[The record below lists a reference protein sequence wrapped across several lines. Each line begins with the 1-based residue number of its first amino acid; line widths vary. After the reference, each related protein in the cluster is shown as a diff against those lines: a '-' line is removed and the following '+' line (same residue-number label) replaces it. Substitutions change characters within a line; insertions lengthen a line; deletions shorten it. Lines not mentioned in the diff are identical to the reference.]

1 MRSIIF
7 LFTFVVSVAFARE
20 HAATPPGQLL
30 APKGFQIELLRSA
43 GDGEGSWI
51 SMTFDNQGRVIVAL
65 DTQGIARIT
74 IDPDKPRFEKIDDTL
89 KHCRGVLFAHDA
101 LYVNATES
109 QGFYRLRDTTGDGQF
124 DEVRL
129 LKKFDYR
136 SRYGHG
142 QNQIKLGPDGMLYL
156 VVGNDC
162 SFPEGFSPNS
172 PYRDP
177 HPDWLLPNPH
187 DADQDNRVGCI
198 LKTDA
203 DGISWEVI
211 AGGLRNQ
218 VDIAFNPVGEM
229 FTWDADMEW
238 DIGQPWYRP
247 TRVNHIVSG
256 GEYGWR
262 WGTGKWPDWRA
273 DALPSNLDT
282 GLASP
287 TGMEFGT
294 HSHFPVKYQSALFL
308 ADWQNGRILAAT
320 PTPEGASYRFEY
332 EAFLEGSP
340 LNVADFTFG
349 SDGAMYFITGG
360 RGSQSGLYRVSYE
373 NPQHEPLPDAKPE
386 DQPTLNARQLRHEL
400 EGFHTKQDPTGIDL
414 AFENLSSNDPWIR
427 HAARLALERQDPKL
441 WRQRALEARNPW
453 TAALSLMALARAG
466 DESDLNPILAA
477 FEKLELK
484 TLNREQLLAAYR
496 ALQLTFIRLGRP
508 RTTNSDSDSLSQRLL
523 QLYPNK
529 SSSVNHELLE
539 LLVYLKNEAVLE
551 RALKQLSLTPT
562 QEEQIFIART
572 VLHLESGWG
581 LKEHRQILSW
591 LAGARQFRGGRL
603 LDTTL
608 ANLRKDYLAKLSEG
622 ERVELAGMIARV
634 EDNTPAE
641 IVIEAPGAFVKAWTI
656 ADFPPSDLEKLE
668 NRDLTSGRRAAAAS
682 MCLVCHR
689 VGEEGGQ
696 IGPDLT
702 NVGGRFD
709 SNALLE
715 SIIDPS
721 AVISPTYRSI
731 HYEMENGEAV
741 DGLAAGV
748 SGSKLQIETN
758 PLTREVV
765 EIDRAT
771 IVNAMPSEISPMP
784 PGLINTLN
792 REQIL
797 DLLAYLKATQAQ
809 RSRR

>member
-1 MRSIIF
+1 MPWQSVQRLRSLHRLAEF
-7 LFTFVVSVAFARE
+7 LGSLLKG
-20 HAATPPGQLL
+20 PPG
-30 APKGFQIELLRSA
+30 
-43 GDGEGSWI
+43 
-51 SMTFDNQGRVIVAL
+51 
-65 DTQGIARIT
+65 
-74 IDPDKPRFEKIDDTL
+74 
-89 KHCRGVLFAHDA
+89 
-101 LYVNATES
+101 
-109 QGFYRLRDTTGDGQF
+109 
-124 DEVRL
+124 
-129 LKKFDYR
+129 
-136 SRYGHG
+136 
-142 QNQIKLGPDGMLYL
+142 
-156 VVGNDC
+156 
-162 SFPEGFSPNS
+162 
-172 PYRDP
+172 
-177 HPDWLLPNPH
+177 
-187 DADQDNRVGCI
+187 
-198 LKTDA
+198 
-203 DGISWEVI
+203 
-211 AGGLRNQ
+211 
-218 VDIAFNPVGEM
+218 
-229 FTWDADMEW
+229 
-238 DIGQPWYRP
+238 
-247 TRVNHIVSG
+247 
-256 GEYGWR
+256 
-262 WGTGKWPDWRA
+262 RA
-273 DALPSNLDT
+273 
-282 GLASP
+282 
-287 TGMEFGT
+287 
-294 HSHFPVKYQSALFL
+294 
-308 ADWQNGRILAAT
+308 
-320 PTPEGASYRFEY
+320 
-332 EAFLEGSP
+332 
-340 LNVADFTFG
+340 
-349 SDGAMYFITGG
+349 
-360 RGSQSGLYRVSYE
+360 
-373 NPQHEPLPDAKPE
+373 
-386 DQPTLNARQLRHEL
+386 
-400 EGFHTKQDPTGIDL
+400 
-414 AFENLSSNDPWIR
+414 
-427 HAARLALERQDPKL
+427 
-441 WRQRALEARNPW
+441 
-453 TAALSLMALARAG
+453 
-466 DESDLNPILAA
+466 
-477 FEKLELK
+477 
-484 TLNREQLLAAYR
+484 
-496 ALQLTFIRLGRP
+496 
-508 RTTNSDSDSLSQRLL
+508 
-523 QLYPNK
+523 
-529 SSSVNHELLE
+529 ELLE

-581 LKEHRQILSW
+581 LEDHRQILSW